1 MMSALGRPDVHPLA
15 VRFHFVPGRQL
26 TMDITDFSLD
36 LFSLA
41 GRNALVTGG
50 NTGLGRAFSLALA
63 KAGADVFAVGLAED
77 DGTTRRL
84 IECAGRR
91 MEFVAADIAQPGVPA
106 AIVRR
111 CVETLG
117 SIDILVNSAGIA
129 LLSDVEEF
137 GRDQWDQMVS
147 VNLNAAFEF
156 AHEASKFMIGQ
167 RSGKIINIASLFS
180 FLGGRRSPAY
190 AATKAGLVGFTRA
203 YCDELATYNIQV
215 NAIAPG
221 YFKTA
226 ITEAARADP
235 DAASRIVEHIPA
247 ARWGETADLMGA
259 AIFLASRAS
268 DYVNGHVLVVD
279 GGYLVR

>member
-1 MMSALGRPDVHPLA
+1 
-15 VRFHFVPGRQL
+15 
-26 TMDITDFSLD
+26 MDIADFSLD

-50 NTGLGRAFSLALA
+50 NTGLGSAFSLALA
-63 KAGADVFAVGLAED
+63 KAGADLFAVGLADD

-84 IECAGRR
+84 VEGAGRR
-91 MEFVAADIAQPGVPA
+91 MEFMLADITQPGIPA
-106 AIVRR
+106 AAVHR
-111 CVETLG
+111 CVEKLG
-117 SIDILVNSAGIA
+117 SVDILVNSAGIA

-137 GRDQWDQMVS
+137 GRDQWDRMVS
-147 VNLNAAFEF
+147 VNLTAAFEL
-156 AHEASKFMIGQ
+156 AHEASKFMIDQ

-180 FLGGRRSPAY
+180 FLGGQRSPAY
-190 AATKAGLVGFTRA
+190 AATKAGIVGLTKA
-203 YCDELATYNIQV
+203 YCDELATHNIHD

-226 ITEAARADP
+226 ITEATRADP
-235 DAASRIVEHIPA
+235 AADRRIVDHIPA

-259 AIFLASRAS
+259 IIFLASRAA

>member
-1 MMSALGRPDVHPLA
+1 V
-15 VRFHFVPGRQL
+15 
-26 TMDITDFSLD
+26 DIADFSLD

-77 DGTTRRL
+77 GGTTRRL
-84 IECAGRR
+84 IEGTGRR
-91 MEFVAADIAQPGVPA
+91 MEFLTADITQPGVPA
-106 AIVRR
+106 AIVHR

-117 SIDILVNSAGIA
+117 SVDILVNSAGIA
-129 LLSDVEEF
+129 LLSGVEDF
-137 GRDQWDQMVS
+137 GRDQWDPMVS
-147 VNLNAAFEF
+147 VNLTAAFEL
-156 AHEASKFMIGQ
+156 AHEASKFMIKQ
-167 RSGKIINIASLFS
+167 RSGKIINVASLFS
-180 FLGGRRSPAY
+180 FLGGKLSPAY
-190 AATKAGLVGFTRA
+190 AATKAGIVGFTKA
-203 YCDELATYNIQV
+203 YCDELATHNIQV

-226 ITEAARADP
+226 ITAAARADP
-235 DAASRIVEHIPA
+235 ATDRRIVEHIPA
-247 ARWGETADLMGA
+247 AHWGETADLMGA
-259 AIFLASRAS
+259 IVFLASRAA